1 MHYGYGDSDEQ
12 PYINMTPMVD
22 VIMCLLV
29 FFLAATKLYDW
40 DQAEIPVQVPEVG
53 SARPATEPP
62 DDIQIAIISPGLV
75 NVRGQSYDLKN
86 LVTIL
91 ADFRSRY
98 EEQGVLIQGDAKLSY
113 QDVADVLAVC
123 DVARIKSVRL
133 AVRPKVEQGQTGET
147 AAEKR

>member
-1 MHYGYGDSDEQ
+1 MHYGYAGADEQ

-22 VIMCLLV
+22 VILCLLV

-40 DQAEIPVQVPEVG
+40 DQAELPVQVPEFG

-62 DDIQIAIISPGLV
+62 DDLQVSILSPGLV
-75 NVRGQSYDLKN
+75 NVRGQTYDLN
-86 LVTIL
+86 RLTELL
-91 ADFRSRY
+91 ADSRSRY
-98 EEQGVLIQGDAKLSY
+98 EDQGVLIQGDARLTY

-133 AVRPKVEQGQTGET
+133 AVRPKPAEAEPGSD
-147 AAEKR
+147 AAK

>member
-1 MHYGYGDSDEQ
+1 MHYGYAGADEQ

-22 VIMCLLV
+22 VILCLLV

-40 DQAEIPVQVPEVG
+40 DQAELPVQVPEVG

-62 DDIQIAIISPGLV
+62 DDLQVAILSPGLV
-75 NVRGQSYDLKN
+75 NVRGQTYDLKK
-86 LVTIL
+86 L
-91 ADFRSRY
+91 AELLTDSRTRY
-98 EEQGVLIQGDAKLSY
+98 EDQGVLIQGDARLTY

-133 AVRPKVEQGQTGET
+133 AVKPATAEAPKNQP
-147 AAEKR
+147 ANR

>member
-1 MHYGYGDSDEQ
+1 MHYGYAGADEQ

-22 VIMCLLV
+22 VILCLLV

-40 DQAEIPVQVPEVG
+40 DQAELPVQVPEVG

-62 DDIQIAIISPGLV
+62 DDLQVAILSPGLV
-75 NVRGQSYDLKN
+75 NVRGQTYDLKK
-86 LVTIL
+86 L
-91 ADFRSRY
+91 AELLTASRTRY
-98 EEQGVLIQGDAKLSY
+98 EDQGVLIQGDARLTY

-133 AVRPKVEQGQTGET
+133 AVKPTTPEAPNSQPANR
-147 AAEKR
+147 

>member
-1 MHYGYGDSDEQ
+1 MHYGYAGADEQ

-22 VIMCLLV
+22 VILCLLV

-40 DQAEIPVQVPEVG
+40 DQAELPVQVPEVG

-62 DDIQIAIISPGLV
+62 DDLQVAILSPGLV
-75 NVRGQSYDLKN
+75 NVRGQTYDLKK
-86 LVTIL
+86 LTEL
-91 ADFRSRY
+91 LTDSRTRY
-98 EEQGVLIQGDAKLSY
+98 EDQGVLIQGDARLTY

-133 AVRPKVEQGQTGET
+133 AVKPTVQAGSGGPSR
-147 AAEKR
+147 

>member
-1 MHYGYGDSDEQ
+1 MHYGYAGADEQ

-22 VIMCLLV
+22 VILCLLV

-40 DQAEIPVQVPEVG
+40 DQAELPVQVPEVG

-62 DDIQIAIISPGLV
+62 DDLQVAILSPGLV
-75 NVRGQSYDLKN
+75 NVRGQTYDLKK
-86 LVTIL
+86 LTEL
-91 ADFRSRY
+91 LTDSRTRY
-98 EEQGVLIQGDAKLSY
+98 EDQGVLIQGDARLTY

-133 AVRPKVEQGQTGET
+133 AVKPAVQAGSGGPSR
-147 AAEKR
+147 

>member
-1 MHYGYGDSDEQ
+1 MHYGYAGADEQ

-22 VIMCLLV
+22 VILCLLV

-40 DQAEIPVQVPEVG
+40 DQAELPVQVPEVG

-62 DDIQIAIISPGLV
+62 DDLQVSILSPGLV
-75 NVRGQSYDLKN
+75 NVRGQTYDLKK
-86 LVTIL
+86 LTEVLT
-91 ADFRSRY
+91 DSRTRY
-98 EEQGVLIQGDAKLSY
+98 EDQGVLIQGDARLTY

-133 AVRPKVEQGQTGET
+133 AVRPSTTEAPKSQP
-147 AAEKR
+147 ASR

>member
-1 MHYGYGDSDEQ
+1 MHYGYAGTDEQ

-22 VIMCLLV
+22 VILCLLV

-40 DQAEIPVQVPEVG
+40 DQAELPVQVPEVG

-62 DDIQIAIISPGLV
+62 DDLQVSILSPGLV
-75 NVRGQSYDLKN
+75 NVRGQTYDLKK
-86 LVTIL
+86 LSEVL
-91 ADFRSRY
+91 AESRNRY
-98 EEQGVLIQGDAKLSY
+98 EDQGVLIQGDARLTY

-133 AVRPKVEQGQTGET
+133 AVRPKP
-147 AAEKR
+147 AEVPPGTSTTK